1 MGVYDSNDDYV
12 DTDTGQHY
20 SLPGLSGS
28 PDLSG
33 TTPDM
38 PVPDD
43 TSGHGDLPPKTD
55 MTPGPTPGT
64 TGPDLSGMLPDMSG
78 IPKTTPMPDKP
89 LTVDEHNTP
98 GPNSQMPGANDPYVK
113 NLYKQNADATAA
125 AVEALKNMPASV
137 GSFSMAGLQGLMG
150 NVLRLVQGMGQK
162 NLVMAELERAQ
173 QQLQEHER
181 NLGYNAYH
189 SSIAGSRQQDADTR
203 AAKERREAEH
213 QKAMDALETQFK
225 NNKISKDQYFIEKD
239 RLKAQFQA
247 QLLNPNA
254 QANPPANDNSTPSG
268 TPAAPPAT
276 GAAPAPSPTP
286 TPAPAGPGQ
295 GQNPNVSKYGA
306 VIGMKIL
313 PNGQTV
319 YEHAGDPG
327 KFYDW
332 NGNSV

>member
-1 MGVYDSNDDYV
+1 MGNYDSNDDY
-12 DTDTGQHY
+12 
-20 SLPGLSGS
+20 PGLSGYS
-28 PDLSG
+28 S
-33 TTPDM
+33 
-38 PVPDD
+38 PDD
-43 TSGHGDLPPKTD
+43 TSGHGGLPPKTA
-55 MTPGPTPGT
+55 MTPGPDDTIDATTGAAPSVSAPPPALPGT
-64 TGPDLSGMLPDMSG
+64 TGPDLSGPDLSGMLPDMSG

-89 LTVDEHNTP
+89 LTIDEHNTP
-98 GPNSQMPGANDPYVK
+98 GPNSQMPGAKDPYVQ

-125 AVEALKNMPASV
+125 AVQALRNMPTSV

-150 NVLRLVQGMGQK
+150 NVLELVRGMGQK

-181 NLGYNAYH
+181 NQGYNAYH

-203 AAKERREAEH
+203 AAKEQRQAEH
-213 QKAMDALETQFK
+213 QKKLDDLDAQLK
-225 NNKISKDQYFIEKD
+225 AGKITAQQYFNEQA

-254 QANPPANDNSTPSG
+254 QANPSTGTPSASP
-268 TPAAPPAT
+268 PAAPPAT
-276 GAAPAPSPTP
+276 GALPPAP
-286 TPAPAGPGQ
+286 TPAPAGQGQ
-295 GQNPNVSKYGA
+295 GQNPNVSAYGA
-306 VIGMKIL
+306 VIGVKKL

-332 NGNSV
+332 NGNLAG